1 MVMMSYSVGFGL
13 LGLFV
18 LFVVCELTTPSKDK
32 QRGELMYSDDE
43 E

>member
-32 QRGELMYSDDE
+32 QCGELLYPEDE
-43 E
+43 K